1 LRFTEKSSFSALISL
16 LFHSVLKYISLSLYL
31 LSFLFPSVDRGKALE
46 RQRERER
53 EREKKYAKTVH
64 EYSYEKE
71 EKKIVIPLKCIRL

>member
-53 EREKKYAKTVH
+53 ERER
-64 EYSYEKE
+64 
-71 EKKIVIPLKCIRL
+71 EKKNMQKPFMNIHMKRKKKK